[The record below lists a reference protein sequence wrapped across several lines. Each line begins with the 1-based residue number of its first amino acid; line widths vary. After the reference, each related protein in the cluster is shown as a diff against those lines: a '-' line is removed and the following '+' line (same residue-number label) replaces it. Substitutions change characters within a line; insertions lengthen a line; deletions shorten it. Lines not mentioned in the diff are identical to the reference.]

1 MKTDT
6 EKRKT
11 KLNICFLNMVVSLFL
26 LCGCGGAEAPIEKTA
41 PIQRTVVNAE
51 PLENNET
58 EELIEP
64 EEVQKKD
71 GDYEVPEY
79 RGSWFNRDA
88 SEGNGNVRLDLSSV
102 SLGYIA
108 VSVNSDTRIK
118 FQVIK
123 DGETYTYN
131 VAKDGTPSV
140 FPLQSGDGY
149 YVFRVMQNIVDS
161 KYAEIYHAERSV
173 TIPDQFDPF
182 LRPSDYINY
191 SEESDC
197 VAKAAEIASECD
209 TALDVID
216 GVYAYIC
223 KTVKYDRELAKDIP
237 NGYLPDVDS
246 TMKTGKGI
254 CFDYAS
260 LAAAM
265 LRSQGIPTK
274 VIFGYVSPNDV
285 YHAWNMIYTEE
296 TGWIAVKIQVSEN
309 DWNRFDL
316 TFSANGADAD
326 FIGNG
331 DHYSEVYQY

>member
-1 MKTDT
+1 M
-6 EKRKT
+6 R
-11 KLNICFLNMVVSLFL
+11 ICFLLRSILSLVL
-26 LCGCGGAEAPIEKTA
+26 LCGCETSEPPVMPVRSAFEAEVTEPVRE
-41 PIQRTVVNAE
+41 NAVF
-51 PLENNET
+51 ET
-58 EELIEP
+58 ENQIVP
-64 EEVQKKD
+64 EEAKEPA
-71 GDYEVPEY
+71 GAYETPEY
-79 RGSWFNRDA
+79 RGSWFNGDA
-88 SEGNGNVRLDLSSV
+88 AEGSSNVRLDLSSA
-102 SLGYIA
+102 SLGYVA
-108 VSVNSDTRIK
+108 VSVTSDTRIK

-123 DGETYTYN
+123 DDQTYTYN

-161 KYAEIYHAERSV
+161 KYAEIYHAERSI

-182 LRPSDYINY
+182 LRPSDYIDY

-197 VAKAAEIASECD
+197 VAKAAEIAAESD

-223 KTVKYDRELAKDIP
+223 KSVKYDRELAKNIP
-237 NGYLPDVDS
+237 TGYLPDVDS

-316 TFSANGADAD
+316 TFSANGADSE

>member
-1 MKTDT
+1 MV
-6 EKRKT
+6 
-11 KLNICFLNMVVSLFL
+11 CFLHTACLFL
-26 LCGCGGAEAPIEKTA
+26 LCGCASAEVPSSAERSTPAIVETA
-41 PIQRTVVNAE
+41 DSELTKVTPETDLIDPEQ
-51 PLENNET
+51 ET
-58 EELIEP
+58 EEAGLY
-64 EEVQKKD
+64 VT
-71 GDYEVPEY
+71 PEY
-79 RGSWFNRDA
+79 RSSVFNSDA
-88 SEGNGNVRLDLSSV
+88 SEGNGNVRLDLSSTH
-102 SLGYIA
+102 LGYVA
-108 VSVNSDTRIK
+108 VSVISDTRIK

-123 DGETYTYN
+123 DDLTYTYN

-149 YVFRVMQNIVDS
+149 YKFRVMQNIVDS
-161 KYAEIYHAERSV
+161 KYAEIYHAERSI
-173 TIPDQFDPF
+173 TIPDDFEPF
-182 LRPSDYINY
+182 LRPSDYIIY
-191 SEESDC
+191 SEDSDC
-197 VAKAAEIASECD
+197 VAKAAEIASVSD

-216 GVYAYIC
+216 GVYEFIC
-223 KTVKYDRELAKDIP
+223 KTVTYDRELAKDIP
-237 NGYLPDVDS
+237 TGYLPDVDS